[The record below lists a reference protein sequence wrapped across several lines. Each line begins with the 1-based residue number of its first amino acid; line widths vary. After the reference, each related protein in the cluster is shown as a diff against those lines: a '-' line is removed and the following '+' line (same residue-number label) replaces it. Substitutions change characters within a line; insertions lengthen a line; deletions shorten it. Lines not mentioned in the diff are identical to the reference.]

1 MNTFV
6 TIFLI
11 ITGIVMVAGTVAM
24 FVISWLIVWDIT
36 GPHRARTKKEKLI

>member
-11 ITGIVMVAGTVAM
+11 ITGIVMVAATVAM

-36 GPHRARTKKEKLI
+36 APSRARTKKETLV

>member
-11 ITGIVMVAGTVAM
+11 VLGIVMTATTVAM
-24 FVISWLIVWDIT
+24 FVISWLIVLDIT
-36 GPHRARTKKEKLI
+36 AQSRARKKKETLV

>member
-11 ITGIVMVAGTVAM
+11 VLGIVMTATTVAM

-36 GPHRARTKKEKLI
+36 APHRARTKKEPLI